1 MQRQSD
7 PIEHQSPQAII
18 LAAGKGARMNMDLP
32 KVMVPV
38 ADRPMICWV
47 VDACLAA
54 GVKRCIIIVGY
65 KDEMIRA
72 ILAEQPQCYFVE
84 QPEQL
89 GTGHATLMAQP
100 HFDPQHPVDVFVL
113 AGDGPLIR
121 VNTLTRL
128 LEMHRRSKA
137 AATIATAVLD
147 DPEGYGRITRYDN
160 GSFAAIVEQ
169 KDATP
174 AQLEIKE
181 INPSY
186 YCFQSDR
193 LFDALQRVDTNNC
206 QGEYYVTDTPAILRD
221 DGHVVIVV
229 SAVPPEDVHGINTP
243 QQLAHVDEIQRR
255 RHGIKPM
262 QPVNPGFF

>member
-1 MQRQSD
+1 MQKEND
-7 PIEHQSPQAII
+7 PIEHQSPQVII
-18 LAAGKGARMNMDLP
+18 LAAGKGTRMNMDLP

-47 VDACLAA
+47 VDACLSA
-54 GVKRCIIIVGY
+54 GVKRCIIVVGY
-65 KDEMIRA
+65 KGDMIRA
-72 ILAEQPQCYFVE
+72 IFTDQPRCDFVE

-89 GTGHATLMAQP
+89 GTGHAALMAQS

-113 AGDGPLIR
+113 AGDGPLVR
-121 VNTLTRL
+121 AKTLTRL
-128 LEMHRRSKA
+128 LEMHRRSQT

-147 DPEGYGRITRYDN
+147 NPEGYGRITRYDN
-160 GSFAAIVEQ
+160 GSFDAIVEQ

-186 YCFQSDR
+186 YCFRSDR
-193 LFDALQRVDTNNC
+193 LFDALERVDNNNC
-206 QGEYYVTDTPAILRD
+206 KGEYYVTDTPTILRG
-221 DGHVVIVV
+221 DGHVITVV

-243 QQLAHVDEIQRR
+243 QQLAHVDKIQRR
-255 RHGIKPM
+255 RYGIEPM
-262 QPVNPGFF
+262 QPVNSGSL